1 VTFISQKCNQET
13 REVDRWRDSEI
24 SKIKTSESGEADA
37 LDSIKK
43 EHARRSA
50 PLLKKPV
57 YTEIVDHI
65 DHMVNVAGIDHV
77 GIGSDF
83 DGSRT
88 PTGMEDCTRVPFLTE
103 EMIKRGYSDGDI
115 QKILGLNVL
124 RVMENVV
131 DSTLVT

>member
-1 VTFISQKCNQET
+1 M
-13 REVDRWRDSEI
+13 
-24 SKIKTSESGEADA
+24 
-37 LDSIKK
+37 
-43 EHARRSA
+43 
-50 PLLKKPV
+50 

-65 DHMVNVAGIDHV
+65 DYMVSVAGIDHV

-103 EMIKRGYSDGDI
+103 EMIKRGYSDRDI